1 MSTIHPWQ
9 LLVLGVAGWI
19 NRHQQDA
26 IDYLVDENHILK
38 GQLRGKRL
46 RLTDNERRRLAVKGK
61 AIGRCV
67 LEKRSRPSSRPT
79 PLWRG
84 IAGSSLA
91 NGTTAR
97 GERTSDAHE
106 SKPRSRASSSA
117 WHDRTR
123 DGDTRGLRGAL
134 AHLGHEVSRGTIANI
149 LKENGIEP
157 AYERSKRTPWRTFL
171 KAHWETL
178 AAARMSII
186 ITRSAPNVSLNVSMR
201 YIIDPVS
208 NLAMRPMSGEVG
220 QFGKRCSPASGGRG
234 LGEVDHDRISP
245 SRERG
250 PSTAD
255 QVKGLPEGAHQQ
267 GQARRLA
274 AAPAVSLILA
284 QRVRPRREPTQ
295 RPTEC
300 LETFGVP
307 CPGSLQAPESLGCC
321 GTSARRTRS
330 ASSLHPAFLTL
341 RTRYRTELP
350 LRGEK
355 FGLAQ
360 QPLEVPE
367 DVLLV
372 DVG

>member
-1 MSTIHPWQ
+1 VRAREKVATIVTPDTI
-9 LLVLGVAGWI
+9 VAW
-19 NRHQQDA
+19 
-26 IDYLVDENHILK
+26 Y
-38 GQLRGKRL
+38 
-46 RLTDNERRRLAVKGK
+46 RRLVPRKWDY
-61 AIGRCV
+61 
-67 LEKRSRPSSRPT
+67 SSRRKDLGRPRIKT
-79 PLWRG
+79 EISGL
-84 IAGSSLA
+84 ILSM
-91 NGTTAR
+91 AR
-97 GERTSDAHE
+97 SN
-106 SKPRSRASSSA
+106 PR
-117 WHDRTR
+117 WGYTR
-123 DGDTRGLRGAL
+123 IKGAL
-134 AHLGHEVSRGTIANI
+134 AHLGYEVSRGTIANI

-157 AYERSKRTPWRTFL
+157 AYERSKRTPWRTIL

-201 YIIDPVS
+201 YIIGPVS

-255 QVKGLPEGAHQQ
+255 QVRGLPEGAHQQ

-330 ASSLHPAFLTL
+330 ASSLHP
-341 RTRYRTELP
+341 RVSHRPNPLP
-350 LRGEK
+350 NGT
-355 FGLAQ
+355 AASW
-360 QPLEVPE
+360 
-367 DVLLV
+367 
-372 DVG
+372 